1 MKKNILIF
9 YVLAFCQGLVFYSSV
24 ATLYRTSQGVTLYQM
39 GIIDSFFALFMILF
53 ELPWGIICDRI
64 GYKKTILIS
73 NLFYFLSK
81 IVFYYAKGFWG
92 FLVERLFLALA
103 IAGLS
108 GSDSALLYLSCD
120 EESIHHVF
128 GKKSM
133 LETAGMVVASLMF
146 TFVFHSDMKLSA
158 FYTIIPFV
166 ISFIVSF
173 MLDDIIESNKTKNEF
188 NMKEFFSVLSK
199 YRIFLLFVIV
209 STLLTETSHMI
220 TTFYNQLQYQK
231 VGISI
236 EYYGILFL
244 LIQFVGLGSGFFGT
258 ISQYISKKKL
268 VLVLTMA
275 IMTGLI
281 GLYFTKS
288 IIITLLCI
296 CLIAFSKSLYQPLKS
311 VVENENVDVNH
322 RAFLLSYFSLFSN
335 ILCIFTNYFFG
346 LSAQKSLNNV
356 YILSIVFCLI
366 SYICFEA
373 YTQLNK

>member
-1 MKKNILIF
+1 
-9 YVLAFCQGLVFYSSV
+9 
-24 ATLYRTSQGVTLYQM
+24 
-39 GIIDSFFALFMILF
+39 
-53 ELPWGIICDRI
+53 
-64 GYKKTILIS
+64 
-73 NLFYFLSK
+73 
-81 IVFYYAKGFWG
+81 
-92 FLVERLFLALA
+92 
-103 IAGLS
+103 
-108 GSDSALLYLSCD
+108 
-120 EESIHHVF
+120 
-128 GKKSM
+128 M

>member
-1 MKKNILIF
+1 
-9 YVLAFCQGLVFYSSV
+9 
-24 ATLYRTSQGVTLYQM
+24 
-39 GIIDSFFALFMILF
+39 MILF

-81 IVFYYAKGFWG
+81 IVFYYANGFWG

-120 EESIHHVF
+120 EKSIHHVF

-188 NMKEFFSVLSK
+188 NIKEFFSVLSK

-231 VGISI
+231 VGIPI

-268 VLVLTMA
+268 VLVLTIA